1 MWGEKQSKMYIVL
14 AWKLCRSRAFL
25 YPEMEDIS
33 SLQPGKKKNEWKEVS
48 SGRDTYLV
56 ATNSEPV
63 LLRRLCKQP
72 SNHHNVQQPAV
83 KDSHTSPI

>member
-1 MWGEKQSKMYIVL
+1 M
-14 AWKLCRSRAFL
+14 
-25 YPEMEDIS
+25 
-33 SLQPGKKKNEWKEVS
+33 NEKEVS
-48 SGRDTYLV
+48 SAHDTYLV